1 MMGRVLSTD
10 QLKLLV
16 ERARG
21 ADPDAWEA
29 LYRHAYP
36 QLHSYARRR
45 LAGDDQADDAVS
57 EAMTRAIDR
66 LDSFTWSGAGF
77 DGWLFGILRNVVL
90 ETYRRGARHPV
101 ADVSA
106 LPEPVAVDADP
117 SVPLV
122 AREDAS
128 EVVAAFNQLSSEVQ
142 ELLELR
148 VVAQLDARS
157 VGDILGRRAGSV
169 RMAQS
174 RALGRL
180 RNLMMSD
187 AP

>member
-1 MMGRVLSTD
+1 MLTTD
-10 QLKLLV
+10 ELKLLV

-36 QLHSYARRR
+36 RLHSYARRR

-66 LDSFTWSGAGF
+66 IDAFTWSGAGF
-77 DGWLFGILRNVVL
+77 DGWMFGILRNVVR
-90 ETYRRGARHPV
+90 ETYRFGTRHPV
-101 ADVSA
+101 VDVDH
-106 LPEPVAVDADP
+106 LPEPATHEDDDP
-117 SVPLV
+117 LAGLV
-122 AREDAS
+122 AGEECAQVR
-128 EVVAAFNQLSSEVQ
+128 AAFARLDAADR

-148 VVAQLDARS
+148 LVHRLDAAE
-157 VGDILGRRAGSV
+157 VGEVLDRRPGAV

-174 RALGRL
+174 RALERL
-180 RNLMMSD
+180 RTQMEEVS
-187 AP
+187 